1 MVSLGILNLMLPIIV
16 QIHTCLSPI
25 NRISTSQ
32 RNGNSP
38 IDDKCEKK
46 KKRRE
51 IDLGNEILLNFPQ
64 KSFTKNRERNLY
76 IFLLD
81 PSGLTGLEPA
91 ASALTG
97 RCSDQLNYNPR
108 EIKCTIYICLW
119 FYFLQTLSMWIH
131 VDFRFELSYCNSD
144 TSNIL
149 IYART
154 STLVKGARITS
165 NFLLLPNWL
174 IINL

>member
-1 MVSLGILNLMLPIIV
+1 MSFSHQSVLIEEWEMWKEKYNKIEKDPILNKILFCYVIFA
-16 QIHTCLSPI
+16 CSLSQT
-25 NRISTSQ
+25 RQ
-32 RNGNSP
+32 ERKRL
-38 IDDKCEKK
+38 IDV
-46 KKRRE
+46 
-51 IDLGNEILLNFPQ
+51 F
-64 KSFTKNRERNLY
+64 F
-76 IFLLD
+76 FLDLD

-108 EIKCTIYICLW
+108 EIKCTIYVCLW
-119 FYFLQTLSMWIH
+119 FHFLQTLSMWIH

>member
-1 MVSLGILNLMLPIIV
+1 MCYRERYGTRFDFITRVGSNRKSHTQYSMVSLGILNLMLPIIV
-16 QIHTCLSPI
+16 QIHSCLSPI

-64 KSFTKNRERNLY
+64 KSFTKNGERNLY

-97 RCSDQLNYNPR
+97 RCSDQLNYNP
-108 EIKCTIYICLW
+108 K
-119 FYFLQTLSMWIH
+119 
-131 VDFRFELSYCNSD
+131 
-144 TSNIL
+144 
-149 IYART
+149 
-154 STLVKGARITS
+154 
-165 NFLLLPNWL
+165 
-174 IINL
+174 